1 MQRVSSYSQK
11 VFSTF
16 RNPYNFIHLIMNSST
31 HSFICISMLFLY
43 WECIQPWTSIVPS
56 EIPST
61 APRGLSKRRTCFV
74 VLHFFRRRIVFIA
87 RQTFCLKAWN
97 EKTSASNCCSMKR
110 VPFSKS
116 YVFYLVLR
124 GFARENTLFG
134 KVPCTRGTSA
144 RLLWVRNVFI
154 SAEWDPL
161 SSILPKKFIHFAP
174 GTNNHNYNFRVFQ
187 VRKNGVVIPNRKF
200 VLQRKGSDQSYRFTF
215 QKAENKTLEIYP
227 LKHETSLCLV
237 NESLHL

>member
-1 MQRVSSYSQK
+1 MYSTLEQHC
-11 VFSTF
+11 SF
-16 RNPYNFIHLIMNSST
+16 RDSKH
-31 HSFICISMLFLY
+31 C
-43 WECIQPWTSIVPS
+43 
-56 EIPST
+56 
-61 APRGLSKRRTCFV
+61 PRGLSKRRTCFV

-154 SAEWDPL
+154 SGEWDPL
-161 SSILPKKFIHFAP
+161 SSLLPKKFIHFAP
-174 GTNNHNYNFRVFQ
+174 GTNNHNYNFRVFSGEEKWSCDSQ
-187 VRKNGVVIPNRKF
+187 SEVCSSEKRILPKLPIYF
-200 VLQRKGSDQSYRFTF
+200 SKGGEQNTWNLS
-215 QKAENKTLEIYP
+215 AKTWNLP
-227 LKHETSLCLV
+227 LLV